1 MAKEMTFEEA
11 KSQLQAAI
19 SGQNAKY
26 WVYTDA
32 VKTIL
37 DALNQEPFGFV
48 TERCAKEMHAN
59 DHDENHWMW
68 SISAVVIGCDPKLKH
83 VVPVYLW
90 PISTATATNSPV
102 IPDGWKLVP
111 IEPTESMIVD
121 GFESEPDSFFSAPD
135 VWKEYSEMS
144 GCRQAAHRARLCYK
158 AMLSAAPQQPV
169 SDGWVKCSD
178 RLPEENGPVLV
189 HQEGGIIFCAEYEE
203 DDWFCPDEFPNVPKQ
218 GCEITHWMPLPN
230 PPAPEA

>member
-1 MAKEMTFEEA
+1 MKNKMTFEEA

-26 WVYTDA
+26 WGYTEA

-37 DALNQEPFGFV
+37 DALNQKPFGFV

-121 GFESEPDSFFSAPD
+121 GFESWPDESFSKPEEWEKFQC
-135 VWKEYSEMS
+135 MS
-144 GCRQAAHRARLCYK
+144 GCKQSAHLAHLCYK
-158 AMLSAAPQQPV
+158 AMLAAAPQ
-169 SDGWVKCSD
+169 
-178 RLPEENGPVLV
+178 
-189 HQEGGIIFCAEYEE
+189 
-203 DDWFCPDEFPNVPKQ
+203 
-218 GCEITHWMPLPN
+218 